1 MYVSQSLDGSDNSS
15 CPKSCPNHVSDVWFE
30 TISVF
35 SLIGSSKSEDC
46 FLKVALVAEYQKSR
60 CQNHNDF
67 NLEEIRVNP

>member
-1 MYVSQSLDGSDNSS
+1 MSLKAWMAVTTPLAPSLVPIMYQMFGLKQF
-15 CPKSCPNHVSDVWFE
+15 P
-30 TISVF
+30 VF

-46 FLKVALVAEYQKSR
+46 FLKVALVSEYQKSR